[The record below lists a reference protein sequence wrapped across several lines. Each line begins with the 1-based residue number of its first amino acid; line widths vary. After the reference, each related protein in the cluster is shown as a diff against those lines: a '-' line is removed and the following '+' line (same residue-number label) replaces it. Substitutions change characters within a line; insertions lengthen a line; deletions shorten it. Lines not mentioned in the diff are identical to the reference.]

1 MNYMDKPGC
10 PFPRQAQRT
19 AKPQYYFEL
28 RRKEKAQTSEL
39 EKASSSRTGS
49 NASNCLTWWTRRW
62 VGRKRSES
70 EDIYPCTPKAKE
82 NAYSK
87 ALKRRAGSVR
97 VDINKYCRRLWP
109 YLEYEKARNE
119 TCLLNRGPAWKSP
132 HIRWRKYADMSK
144 GNQWYP
150 MLFISQR
157 MREFHL
163 SFHIP
168 IFLTPFRR
176 LQM

>member
-1 MNYMDKPGC
+1 MDKPGC

-19 AKPQYYFEL
+19 AKSQYYFKLE
-28 RRKEKAQTSEL
+28 RKEKAQTSEL
-39 EKASSSRTGS
+39 EKASSQGQDQIK
-49 NASNCLTWWTRRW
+49 ASNCLTWWTRRW
-62 VGRKRSES
+62 VWRKRSES

-82 NAYSK
+82 NACSK
-87 ALKRRAGSVR
+87 ALKRRAGSVHI
-97 VDINKYCRRLWP
+97 DINKYCRRLWP
-109 YLEYEKARNE
+109 YLEYEKTKSE

-132 HIRWRKYADMSK
+132 HIRWRKYAGMSK

-150 MLFISQR
+150 MLFICQR
-157 MREFHL
+157 MKEFHL
-163 SFHIP
+163 PFHIP